1 MASITRKNPENT
13 YRIFD
18 RLAKLLIS
26 PLLALLT
33 IGMAQMSFAQEA
45 PENAD
50 RYTTG
55 LLSLSNGEQALLVNA
70 KVHFEINGPIV
81 STTYE
86 QSFTN
91 QSTETLVGTYSF
103 PLPENAA
110 ISGLEVHLNDRK
122 IKGLIKEK
130 VEAQRIFTE
139 AIKTGKKASLVTQD
153 RPNLFTN
160 RIANIAPGED
170 ITIRINYIQTAS
182 YDNGQ
187 FQMRFPMTYT
197 PRYSRVPDPASAP
210 SAFVTNANQQEY
222 QQSNQI
228 DITATVNMGFD
239 DTIITSGSHEVTSYI
254 DLNRDNS
261 IQFTL
266 DPIRTA
272 MNKDFVLN
280 WYQPNT
286 SSPRLSRHEAYI
298 NGEHFGLLAIYP
310 PTVRQEQTVLP
321 RDITFVI
328 DVSSSMQGR
337 SIEQA
342 KQSLLFALSQLTPE
356 DSFNIITFQSSHR
369 RLFNA
374 TVMATQGNVH
384 LATEFVSNITAG
396 GGTEMHA
403 PLIDSLKMGSTP
415 AQLANAI
422 KQVVFLTDG
431 AVGNET
437 QLFKAI
443 ETYRRGHRLFMVAIG
458 SAPNQFFIRKAAEF
472 GQGSYIN
479 ISNIN
484 DVNEKMTRFYHGL
497 SQPVLTNLALEVD
510 VQDKVEYYPSKLPDL
525 FLDKPLFIG
534 YKTKGSSKTVSISA
548 EDATQPWQQQIEIA
562 DDAEKS
568 DQSLGVSS
576 IWARAKIESL
586 LDEEYLN
593 GRSEYLRTAI
603 IDTSMTHNILSP
615 YTAFIAVEEYPS
627 ESPATAAA
635 RAKNLLPAGTPI
647 PQTATGWKAQLG
659 LALLLLCIVLG
670 QYMRR
675 NNEA

>member
-130 VEAQRIFTE
+130 VKAQRMFTE

-160 RIANIAPGED
+160 RIANIAPDED

-197 PRYSRVPDPASAP
+197 PRYSKVPDPASAP

-254 DLNRDNS
+254 DLS
-261 IQFTL
+261 
-266 DPIRTA
+266 
-272 MNKDFVLN
+272 K
-280 WYQPNT
+280 
-286 SSPRLSRHEAYI
+286 
-298 NGEHFGLLAIYP
+298 
-310 PTVRQEQTVLP
+310 
-321 RDITFVI
+321 
-328 DVSSSMQGR
+328 
-337 SIEQA
+337 
-342 KQSLLFALSQLTPE
+342 
-356 DSFNIITFQSSHR
+356 
-369 RLFNA
+369 
-374 TVMATQGNVH
+374 
-384 LATEFVSNITAG
+384 
-396 GGTEMHA
+396 
-403 PLIDSLKMGSTP
+403 
-415 AQLANAI
+415 
-422 KQVVFLTDG
+422 
-431 AVGNET
+431 
-437 QLFKAI
+437 
-443 ETYRRGHRLFMVAIG
+443 RRGA
-458 SAPNQFFIRKAAEF
+458 N
-472 GQGSYIN
+472 
-479 ISNIN
+479 
-484 DVNEKMTRFYHGL
+484 
-497 SQPVLTNLALEVD
+497 
-510 VQDKVEYYPSKLPDL
+510 
-525 FLDKPLFIG
+525 
-534 YKTKGSSKTVSISA
+534 
-548 EDATQPWQQQIEIA
+548 
-562 DDAEKS
+562 
-568 DQSLGVSS
+568 
-576 IWARAKIESL
+576 
-586 LDEEYLN
+586 
-593 GRSEYLRTAI
+593 
-603 IDTSMTHNILSP
+603 
-615 YTAFIAVEEYPS
+615 
-627 ESPATAAA
+627 
-635 RAKNLLPAGTPI
+635 
-647 PQTATGWKAQLG
+647 
-659 LALLLLCIVLG
+659 
-670 QYMRR
+670 
-675 NNEA
+675 